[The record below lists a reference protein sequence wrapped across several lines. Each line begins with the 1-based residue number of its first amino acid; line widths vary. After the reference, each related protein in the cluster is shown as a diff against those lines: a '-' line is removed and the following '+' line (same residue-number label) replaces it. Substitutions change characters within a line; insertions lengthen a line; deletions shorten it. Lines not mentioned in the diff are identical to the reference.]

1 MVWIDIMLFADGHKR
16 VDDGCS
22 LSGLMIVGK
31 EIVFSTYR
39 YWPYAVFDGIVVYM

>member
-1 MVWIDIMLFADGHKR
+1 MVWIDIVFFADCHEC
-16 VDDGCS
+16 VNDGCS